1 MAQLYVVVDDKDDWT
16 PFFPSQDVISFEEYI
31 ALPANRSKGRVRVIN
46 CCRNSRAL
54 GRGYYCSLLAEAR
67 DHHVIPKIQ
76 VLNDL
81 RRKALWSME
90 AEEIQ
95 AALDQLETNLDS
107 GLGTLDLTL
116 YFGQAGVAELEPLA
130 RQLFDRFP
138 IPILD
143 VTLKYRKG
151 WKIEKIKQG
160 VIPSSNDESEQDRFA
175 TAIDQ
180 FSTRIWR
187 KPKAKKQFRFD
198 LAMLVDSK
206 DPMPPSD
213 EDALKK
219 FEKAGENLGI
229 NVQRITRRDFHRIA
243 EFDALFIRVTT
254 NIDHYTYK
262 FARRAEADGLVVI
275 DDPQSILRCTNKVY
289 LADLLKTH
297 KVPTPNT
304 VIVTNASKATVNQ
317 IKEEIGFPAVLKV
330 PDGSFSRG
338 VILANN
344 EQELT
349 DSLKQLRQSSSL
361 VLAQEYLY
369 TEYDW
374 RIGIINNRPLFACR
388 YFMVKDHWQ
397 IYKHGGESAP
407 DSGDFDTPATW
418 QVPQKVMSVALKA
431 ARLIGDGFYGV
442 DLKQTGDRVV
452 VIEVNDNP
460 SLDSEVE
467 DLHLGEALYH
477 EIMAEFLRRMENRR
491 QYRLN

>member
-1 MAQLYVVVDDKDDWT
+1 
-16 PFFPSQDVISFEEYI
+16 
-31 ALPANRSKGRVRVIN
+31 
-46 CCRNSRAL
+46 
-54 GRGYYCSLLAEAR
+54 
-67 DHHVIPKIQ
+67 
-76 VLNDL
+76 
-81 RRKALWSME
+81 
-90 AEEIQ
+90 
-95 AALDQLETNLDS
+95 
-107 GLGTLDLTL
+107 
-116 YFGQAGVAELEPLA
+116 
-130 RQLFDRFP
+130 
-138 IPILD
+138 
-143 VTLKYRKG
+143 
-151 WKIEKIKQG
+151 
-160 VIPSSNDESEQDRFA
+160 
-175 TAIDQ
+175 
-180 FSTRIWR
+180 
-187 KPKAKKQFRFD
+187 
-198 LAMLVDSK
+198 MLVDSK